1 MPRFTG
7 AAIALAIVLAACS
20 TPSSGGAAGSGAFS
34 ITLSEFKFSPAEL
47 AVPAGR
53 PFTLTV
59 KNAGTIDHDLSV
71 QKAGVHV
78 LVKPGGS
85 AQQEV
90 GTLAAGTFEI
100 LCTIPGHK
108 ESGMV
113 GKLVVK

>member
-20 TPSSGGAAGSGAFS
+20 TPSSGGAAGSGALS
-34 ITLSEFKFSPAEL
+34 IALSEFKYSPAHLEVRDG
-47 AVPAGR
+47 A
-53 PFTLTV
+53 PFTFTV

-90 GTLAAGTFEI
+90 GILAAGTFEM

-113 GKLVVK
+113 GKLIVK